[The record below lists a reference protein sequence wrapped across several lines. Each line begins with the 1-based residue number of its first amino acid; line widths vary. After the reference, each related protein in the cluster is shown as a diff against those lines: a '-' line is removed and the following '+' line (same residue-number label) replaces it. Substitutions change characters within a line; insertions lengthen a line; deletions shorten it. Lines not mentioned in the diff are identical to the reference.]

1 MNEGF
6 VSRSRY
12 EREKA
17 ARKAAERLLE
27 DKSRQLYHLNVE
39 LQKKSDSLTSQVQER
54 TEELRNALEKA
65 QAATRAKDLF
75 LANMSHEIMTPLSG
89 ILGLTELL
97 TEGHLSPDQQEQL
110 INLQESCLTL
120 KNIVDDLLDLKIL

>member
-17 ARKAAERLLE
+17 AREVAERLLE

-39 LQKKSDSLTSQVQER
+39 L
-54 TEELRNALEKA
+54 
-65 QAATRAKDLF
+65 
-75 LANMSHEIMTPLSG
+75 
-89 ILGLTELL
+89 
-97 TEGHLSPDQQEQL
+97 
-110 INLQESCLTL
+110 
-120 KNIVDDLLDLKIL
+120 